1 MPLRA
6 VKKKRIH
13 EEIIGQI
20 REQLADGRWK
30 PGDQLPSE
38 RELAERFQVSRASVR
53 EAIRALES
61 MGLVSIKTG
70 EGTYVAS
77 GSEALLSPLVS
88 VILQQK
94 DVLLD
99 IFEVRKVIEPEI
111 AALSAERAGPEEIR
125 QMEEILEE
133 QARQI
138 AQGESGVEADTAF
151 HSILTQSTKNKV
163 FLRLSDAIVESL
175 RESRERSL
183 QIRGRPARSLAG
195 HREIL
200 RAIRARDPVR
210 ARHAMLEHLTA
221 IERNVLKPDEDSH
234 PGGLQ
239 AKTPGRPG
247 PVAPGR
253 GARHS
258 SQEEGV

>member
-1 MPLRA
+1 MALRA
-6 VKKKRIH
+6 VKKKRVH
-13 EEIIGQI
+13 EDIVAQI
-20 REQLADGRWK
+20 REQLAERRWN
-30 PGDQLPSE
+30 PGDRLPSE
-38 RELAERFQVSRASVR
+38 RELAERFRVSRASVR

-61 MGLVSIKTG
+61 MGLVAIKTG

-94 DVLLD
+94 DVLRD
-99 IFEVRKVIEPEI
+99 IFEARKVIEPEI
-111 AALSAERAGPEEIR
+111 AALAAERAGPEEVQ
-125 QMEEILEE
+125 QMEEMLEE

-151 HSILTQSTKNKV
+151 HSILTQSTKNKI

-183 QIRGRPARSLAG
+183 QVHGRPARSLAG

-200 RAIRARDPVR
+200 RAIRAKDPAQAR
-210 ARHAMLEHLTA
+210 AAMLEHLMA
-221 IERNVLKPDEDSH
+221 IERNILKPDKDARKRAAQEK
-234 PGGLQ
+234 
-239 AKTPGRPG
+239 AAGRPG
-247 PVAPGR
+247 AVPPAR
-253 GARHS
+253 EARHS
-258 SQEEGV
+258 SQEEGA